1 MQRDRHWVE
10 WRFLS
15 APAAEPRWRYQ
26 LLLAQRGDEPVG
38 YLAYRVQ
45 AEAGHATAFIADLWS
60 APADEPGLRPALG
73 AFMVKARPL
82 AQALDLAALR
92 QPANWYLTGSDFDV
106 I

>member
-1 MQRDRHWVE
+1 M
-10 WRFLS
+10 
-15 APAAEPRWRYQ
+15 PATP
-26 LLLAQRGDEPVG
+26 LHGSLAQ
-38 YLAYRVQ
+38 A
-45 AEAGHATAFIADLWS
+45 
-60 APADEPGLRPALG
+60 GLRPALG